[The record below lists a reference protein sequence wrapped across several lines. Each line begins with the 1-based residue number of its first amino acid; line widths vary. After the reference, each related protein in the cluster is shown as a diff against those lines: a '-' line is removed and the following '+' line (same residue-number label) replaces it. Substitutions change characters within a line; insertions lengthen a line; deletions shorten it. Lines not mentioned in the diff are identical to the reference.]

1 MDDLTIARAI
11 HVLSIVHWIGGM
23 SFVTLVVLPLAR
35 RWAVA
40 GQRLTLFE
48 AAERRFS
55 TQVRL
60 SVPLAGASGL
70 YMMARLDAWHLLVQ
84 PAQWWLGAMALLWLA
99 FMAILFVIEPAI
111 GSKLLKAG
119 HSDPDRTLWRLER
132 VHWFLLAASAV
143 VAGAAVLGA
152 HGVLG

>member
-48 AAERRFS
+48 VAERRFS

-60 SVPLAGASGL
+60 SVLLAGASGF

>member
-84 PAQWWLGAMALLWLA
+84 PSQWWLGAMALLWLV

-119 HSDPDRTLWRLER
+119 YSDPDRTLWRVER
-132 VHWFLLAASAV
+132 MHWFLLAVSAV

-152 HGVLG
+152 HGGLG